1 MEKGTCK
8 IYKSTQELE
17 TARLKEAANTTYTER
32 FYTLTKLIRIFKMI
46 GNAKIISSLVLK
58 EKWRSEHKK
67 S

>member
-32 FYTLTKLIRIFKMI
+32 FCTLTKLIRMSKMI
-46 GNAKIISSLVLK
+46 GSAKIISSPVLK
-58 EKWRSEHKK
+58 EK
-67 S
+67 